1 MKRIILLCSILLTP
15 FVSSFAQE
23 AAQEYKYEAR
33 LGWAPMDML
42 TFFQMLG
49 EDTSGETTWGPM
61 KTVGIFCADFDVRIK
76 PWLTV
81 GGKVNYRNSWRDMK
95 KYQDG
100 IMTEG
105 IDRTEAFS
113 IMPTVR
119 LTSTNSVLRAYASVG
134 LGPGVYHGSDT
145 TRYYTAFQ
153 FTPGIEAGK
162 KITWFLELGLGNV
175 YCGLLTGIGWRF

>member
-1 MKRIILLCSILLTP
+1 M
-15 FVSSFAQE
+15 
-23 AAQEYKYEAR
+23 
-33 LGWAPMDML
+33 

-61 KTVGIFCADFDVRIK
+61 KTVGIFAADFDVRMK

-95 KYQDG
+95 QYQDG
-100 IMTEG
+100 VSVDG
-105 IDRTEAFS
+105 IDRTEVFS
-113 IMPTVR
+113 IMPTVKV
-119 LTSTNSVLRAYASVG
+119 TSRFDDSVFRIYASAG
-134 LGPGVYHGSDT
+134 LGPGIYHDEDF

-153 FTPGIEAGK
+153 FTSGIAAGR
-162 KITWFLELGLGNV
+162 KISWFLEFGLGNV